1 MSAKSEKIVFM
12 TLFFLLLFIM
22 IYLMSN
28 TPIIKGFFTMSES
41 FVSSSD
47 RVTVP
52 ICPTGFKEYIF
63 GGDKKTYCCRG
74 TVNADATTVQ
84 GSCKRAIEKMENSF
98 CTLGASSV
106 DAPNCSEFVHAM
118 LREKGTSFCPASKP
132 NYSFANRCCSSS
144 VTSDGSDCS
153 DTKAGSFCTVGE
165 AADLFKTDKG
175 GSGDCAYQ
183 RMKESDT
190 CPPDYSKSDTQYTS
204 GPLAGLSVYSCFDNI
219 SKTCF
224 TQNIVG
230 ELKKKGVDV
239 SRLPICGDKCVKGIG
254 KLVQNP
260 LFGDMMLYSDDECK
274 SLGGAI
280 SPYIRDMC
288 FNSEKDLKEYNKY
301 YGSAIDSGLKSGELF
316 NVANNEEEKKKND
329 KFIKDTLIP
338 LLKKYSRNFD
348 CV

>member
-1 MSAKSEKIVFM
+1 M

-260 LFGDMMLYSDDECK
+260 LLGDMMLYSDDECK
-274 SLGGAI
+274 SIGGFPERWI
-280 SPYIRDMC
+280 C
-288 FNSEKDLKEYNKY
+288 FNSQKDLKEFNKD
-301 YGSAIDSGLKSGELF
+301 YGSAIDSGFKSGELT
-316 NVANNEEEKKKND
+316 NVAKNEEEKKKND
-329 KFIKDTLIP
+329 KFIKDTLVP

>member
-1 MSAKSEKIVFM
+1 M

-22 IYLMSN
+22 IYIISN
-28 TPIIKGFFTMSES
+28 TPIIRGFFTMSES

-52 ICPTGFKEYIF
+52 ICPTGFKEYIY

-74 TVNADATTVQ
+74 TVNADAATVQ

-98 CTLGASSV
+98 CTLGASSIKV
-106 DAPNCSEFVHAM
+106 PNCSDFVHAM
-118 LREKGTSFCPASKP
+118 LKEKGTSFCPASKP
-132 NYSFANRCCSSS
+132 NYSFANRCCASS

-153 DTKAGSFCTVGE
+153 DTKAGSFCTVGHST
-165 AADLFKTDKG
+165 DLFKTDKG

-190 CPPDYSKSDTQYTS
+190 CPPDYSKTDTQYTS

-254 KLVQNP
+254 KLVQDP
-260 LFGDMMLYSDDECK
+260 LFGDMTMYSENECK
-274 SLGGAI
+274 SMGGF
-280 SPYIRDMC
+280 PENLCY
-288 FNSEKDLKEYNKY
+288 NSQQDYKAFDND
-301 YGSAIDSGLKSGELF
+301 YGLAVSSAMKSGEIT
-316 NVANNEEEKKKND
+316 NVATNEEEKKKNATFF
-329 KFIKDTLIP
+329 KNTLVP
-338 LLKKYSRNFD
+338 LFKKYTRNLD